1 MLRIEDLIIEG
12 VISLEDVIE
21 FVDSHR
27 EKQDIINETFKE
39 ETDYEGLLD

>member
-1 MLRIEDLIIEG
+1 MLRIEDLIIQG

-21 FVDSHR
+21 FVDIYR
-27 EKQDIINETFKE
+27 EKQDIINDTFQQ

>member
-27 EKQDIINETFKE
+27 EKQDIIEDTFKE
-39 ETDYEGLLD
+39 ETDYEGLID

>member
-1 MLRIEDLIIEG
+1 MLRVEDLIIQG

-21 FVDSHR
+21 FVDIYR
-27 EKQDIINETFKE
+27 EKQDIINDTFQQ